1 MKTATGVRARHSRLC
16 PTYRDRDA
24 RCRCHPTYEAYVL
37 DRDGRKIRRT
47 FPTAVP
53 ASRSS

>member
-47 FPTAVP
+47 FPTAAA